1 MTLAIRGIYY
11 ITTIQPLYSLIK
23 ESRLGEFNMNMPLAM
38 FVSWVHTLGGT
49 FIILG
54 LLTRISAWA
63 QIPIVLGAIIFINLN
78 NSLSHSFPELLLS
91 VVVLILLFVFA
102 CQVAERFRWM
112 ITQKNICFNNP
123 AIITLPEN
131 SLFSPGRINI
141 DDVPDCILQATHLF
155 LSSPVFPPSFRS
167 GTCWR

>member
-1 MTLAIRGIYY
+1 MNISKRISAWEDTHSLFFLLLRVALGMTLAIRGIYY

-23 ESRLGEFNMNMPLAM
+23 ESKLGEFNMNMPLAM

-63 QIPIVLGAIIFINLN
+63 QIPIVLGAVIFINLN
-78 NSLSHSFPELLLS
+78 NSLSRSFPELLLS

-102 CQVAERFRWM
+102 LAGGGKISMDEYA
-112 ITQKNICFNNP
+112 K
-123 AIITLPEN
+123 
-131 SLFSPGRINI
+131 
-141 DDVPDCILQATHLF
+141 THL
-155 LSSPVFPPSFRS
+155 L
-167 GTCWR
+167 